1 LLFVFAFGMIYI
13 LRMKK
18 FDLEND
24 FEVRVNSIRASEY
37 LFLRKDVGWGEPE
50 LGDIEEAIGKTL
62 HFISMYRDGDI
73 VGAIRIVG
81 DGKLCFYIQD
91 LMVAR
96 EYQRGGIGG
105 FLFEKAL
112 KFIDENAAFNAF
124 VGLMAAKGV
133 EPLYKKYDF
142 IERPNAQFGAGMI
155 RFWGREGEM
164 CEKPQSL

>member
-1 LLFVFAFGMIYI
+1 M
-13 LRMKK
+13 RMKK

-24 FEVRVNSIRASEY
+24 FEVRENSIAASEY
-37 LFLRKDVGWGEPE
+37 RFLRRDVGWGEPE
-50 LGDIEEAIGKTL
+50 LVDIEEAIGNTL
-62 HFISMYRDGDI
+62 HFISIYKGDDI

-91 LMVAR
+91 LMVAK
-96 EYQRGGIGG
+96 EFQRGGIGY

-112 KFIDENAAFNAF
+112 RFIDENAAFNAF

-133 EPLYKKYDF
+133 EPFYKKYDF
-142 IERPNAQFGAGMI
+142 IERPNALFGAGMI